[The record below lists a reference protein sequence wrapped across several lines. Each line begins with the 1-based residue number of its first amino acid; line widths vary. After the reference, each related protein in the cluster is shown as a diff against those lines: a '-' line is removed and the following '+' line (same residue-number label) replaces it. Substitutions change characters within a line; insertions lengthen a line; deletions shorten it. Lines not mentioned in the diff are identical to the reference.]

1 MAETTVAAGSTP
13 APMNVFARFI
23 GVITSPRAT
32 FESVAAHPKW
42 LGMTLLTSVLIG
54 VFAALP
60 LATPEGKQAYVDQSV
75 KAIEQFGFEVSDEMY
90 AGFQKSSERAVITTA
105 ISMLFAIPFS
115 TLVASG
121 ILFAIFNAAMG
132 GTARF
137 KQLFAVVVHSGV
149 ISVLGAAF
157 AGVINYSRGSMDSTV
172 ANLGAALPMLPE
184 GSFVANFAGMIDV
197 FRIWGVIIMAM
208 GLAVLYRRKTQP
220 IAITLFVIYAVIAV
234 AVAAFMSR

>member
-23 GVITSPRAT
+23 GIVTSPRAT

-42 LGMTLLTSVLIG
+42 LGITLITAGIMA
-54 VFAALP
+54 VFASLP
-60 LATPEGKQAYVDQSV
+60 LTTPEGKQAYIDQSV
-75 KAIEQFGFEVSDEMY
+75 KAVEQFGFEVNDQMY
-90 AGFQKSSERAVITTA
+90 AGFQKSAERAVITTA
-105 ISMLFAIPFS
+105 ISV
-115 TLVASG
+115 LVFVPLSSVIAAG
-121 ILFAIFNAAMG
+121 ILFAIFNAALG

-149 ISVLGAAF
+149 ISALGAAF
-157 AGVINYSRGSMDSTV
+157 TGLINYMRGSMDSTV

-197 FRIWGVIIMAM
+197 FRIWGVIVTAM
-208 GLAVLYRRKTQP
+208 GLAVLYRRRTQP
-220 IAITLFVIYAVIAV
+220 IATTLFVIYAVIAI